1 MTFILDV
8 LPIERMLTLTR
19 QGNWTES
26 LVTVFAVFPRE
37 AAGTRDKLLSAWS
50 SCKIHPLDH
59 KHLGQGK
66 HGAVYRLG
74 QEKKKKKEIDIQKSG
89 DLEILPILGSKLS

>member
-1 MTFILDV
+1 MDV

-19 QGNWTES
+19 PGNRTES
-26 LVTVFAVFPRE
+26 LVTAFAVFPRVV
-37 AAGTRDKLLSAWS
+37 AGTRDKLLSAWS

-66 HGAVYRLG
+66 HGAVYRQG
-74 QEKKKKKEIDIQKSG
+74 QERNRHTKVRRLINTPNSG
-89 DLEILPILGSKLS
+89 FQT

>member
-1 MTFILDV
+1 M
-8 LPIERMLTLTR
+8 RGRWTLTR

-66 HGAVYRLG
+66 HGAVYRQG
-74 QEKKKKKEIDIQKSG
+74 QEKKKKDRRTKFRRLINTLNSG
-89 DLEILPILGSKLS
+89 FQT

>member
-1 MTFILDV
+1 M
-8 LPIERMLTLTR
+8 RGRWTLTR

-66 HGAVYRLG
+66 HGAVYRQG
-74 QEKKKKKEIDIQKSG
+74 QEKKKDRRTKFRRLINTLNSG
-89 DLEILPILGSKLS
+89 FQT